1 MTQLYRIVTT
11 SSHIIA
17 YFVGDIG
24 NYHLF
29 IEEIYYDYI
38 VKILRTFV
46 QIVANVLGGIFL
58 MYVYVVSDVQRRYGV
73 LLSRHAQSTTSD
85 PSYGPY

>member
-1 MTQLYRIVTT
+1 MDPHLGAFNGFEYVYIMTELSKIVTT
-11 SSHIIA
+11 SSHIMT
-17 YFVGDIG
+17 YTSGDIG

-58 MYVYVVSDVQRRYGV
+58 MSC
-73 LLSRHAQSTTSD
+73 
-85 PSYGPY
+85 

>member
-11 SSHIIA
+11 SSHIMT
-17 YFVGDIG
+17 YTSGDIG

-29 IEEIYYDYI
+29 IEQIYYDYI
-38 VKILRTFV
+38 VKILRKFV

-58 MYVYVVSDVQRRYGV
+58 MSFR
-73 LLSRHAQSTTSD
+73 S
-85 PSYGPY
+85 